1 MSKPEA
7 SAGAPSATRATHCTL
22 EELGQK
28 NNILTMRALSADADE
43 SWCERNLHKLSLEW
57 KPEEGGAALRSDER
71 DEGGTRH
78 PPGEPLSVGWTTGPP
93 KRLLMVLDLISK
105 NKVQPATRQRPAF
118 LVSLTG
124 IYSYTQTRFDHV
136 FLSVWGH
143 TVTTSVTSV
152 CQTAGWSS
160 FVGLNYL
167 VSWPIEHL
175 LNLFE
180 QSKNSDHIS
189 SYVLK
194 KNPCISLVHL
204 FSICCDTNSHS

>member
-43 SWCERNLHKLSLEW
+43 SWCERNLHKLSLQW

-105 NKVQPATRQRPAF
+105 NKVQPATRQRPAQVF
-118 LVSLTG
+118 HSLTDG
-124 IYSYTQTRFDHV
+124 HLQLHTNTLRPRLPQCVRSHCDDLSDLSLSDCWLVFICWIELPGVLTYRTYFTIWTYLNRARTQIT
-136 FLSVWGH
+136 
-143 TVTTSVTSV
+143 
-152 CQTAGWSS
+152 
-160 FVGLNYL
+160 
-167 VSWPIEHL
+167 
-175 LNLFE
+175 
-180 QSKNSDHIS
+180 
-189 SYVLK
+189 
-194 KNPCISLVHL
+194 
-204 FSICCDTNSHS
+204 